1 MLTRS
6 EIVSKTNEQLQEY
19 IDSTVKP
26 TIKLWQGERKRI
38 DWIIRNRK

>member
-6 EIVSKTNEQLQEY
+6 EIISKTNQELQEY

-26 TIKLWQGERKRI
+26 TIKLWQAERKRI
-38 DWIIRNRK
+38 D